1 MPTLDRRK
9 ARDARLRS
17 NGSRLFTTRRRGRTA
32 SETSIRQ
39 SYRRRAA
46 QMGLDLDQLLQYE
59 AIRSA
64 MVEQDEEAA
73 RRRQQQEDDD
83 NQPLYCTAQCLGYQ
97 QQQTTTAA
105 SDIGPIS
112 RPESLYDYDDVDDE
126 DILQSSDE
134 ESSQR

>member
-1 MPTLDRRK
+1 
-9 ARDARLRS
+9 
-17 NGSRLFTTRRRGRTA
+17 
-32 SETSIRQ
+32 
-39 SYRRRAA
+39 
-46 QMGLDLDQLLQYE
+46 MGLDLDQLLQYE

-83 NQPLYCTAQCLGYQ
+83 NQPLYRTAQCLGYQ

-112 RPESLYDYDDVDDE
+112 CPESLYDYDDVDDE